1 MFHKEENTRADMLSW
16 LADTKSLGIN
26 HSFVKETNKELRIE
40 YVGIKMAIMDVGTP
54 LSWMTPIRDY
64 IGT

>member
-1 MFHKEENTRADMLSW
+1 MFHKEENAHADMLSW
-16 LADTKSLGIN
+16 LASIKSLGIN

-40 YVGIKMAIMDVGTP
+40 YVGINMATRDVGT
-54 LSWMTPIRDY
+54 LSSWMTPNRDY